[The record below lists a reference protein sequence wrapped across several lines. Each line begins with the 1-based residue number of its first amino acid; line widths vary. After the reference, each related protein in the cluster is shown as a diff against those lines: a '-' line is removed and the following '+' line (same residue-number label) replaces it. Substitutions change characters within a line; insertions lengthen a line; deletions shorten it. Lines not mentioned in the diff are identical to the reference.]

1 MNKIFLNNIEFY
13 LPKKREHNLD
23 VLNFSKKNKQDSL
36 NIIDKIGIKERRVS
50 SLDELKKIKLIF
62 LFIAQIHLIIF
73 CPLILA

>member
-50 SLDELKKIKLIF
+50 SLDEFSNDLAINAAKKILESKDLLGF
-62 LFIAQIHLIIF
+62 T
-73 CPLILA
+73 